1 MLELKYNKGVYKMK
15 KTVFVLTVTVLMLI
29 SLTMFA
35 SAEDKVGI
43 IKVTD
48 SSGETVATYEIVTNN
63 LSLDA
68 RDTIEKALRY
78 ARDNA
83 YATNIH
89 TVKLPAGEYCLY
101 QSLNLYSNTV
111 LDLSG
116 SVITRAQGCGSM
128 IRFGTSKDVV
138 YGYEG
143 YQNITI
149 KNGTFDAQN
158 IGGSSLVRFAHASN
172 VEINGVTFKNTT
184 DVNHLLTFAA
194 CENVRIRDCQF
205 RDMKITGNLDGFN
218 CEAVQIDIL
227 KEGYFTYPAYDGTPT
242 KNVSVTGCTF
252 ENVPRGLGTHSAIA
266 GYYFDNMVFN
276 NNTFKNI
283 ESYAVRVVNY
293 INSTISDNT
302 IIDCGSGISCGTVT
316 NGALSNFFAP
326 LSGMKVRSEVNVTI
340 SGNKISLKSN
350 GADTSSFGI
359 RLIGKNISSFKDKNG
374 NTFTG
379 DCRISGVRV
388 ENNTV
393 TGAITHTS
401 FNAIHINGAKGSA
414 YGKKSNVVIKN
425 NKVTFGYN
433 GKISNTVYGIKT
445 ENSENIYFYGNTVTD
460 KKAVIHSSLTAD
472 KNTGLYFEKNTLSG
486 AKSFGVKLQNIKKAA
501 VISNSISNTKSNG
514 IYILNGCTSVDV
526 KSNKIKSCSGY
537 GIDVKDGQVNS
548 ISSNSIYACKKYS
561 LYLTGKAKVKTV
573 SSNYICGGK
582 KTGIYLNKTA
592 SATTVT
598 KNSIDVVSKSVD
610 GICVNDKASVTNITS
625 NKINAKT
632 KKDSKKLKV
641 KCKYGIRI
649 NSAFCKIKKITGN
662 TINQCDNTGIYIAKA
677 KTKATVSKNTVK
689 KAKYGIIYKKSK
701 AKLSKNTFKSCSKAK
716 TKVI

>member
-1 MLELKYNKGVYKMK
+1 MK
-15 KTVFVLTVTVLMLI
+15 KTLFALILTVVMLM
-29 SLTMFA
+29 SLTAYA
-35 SAEDKVGI
+35 SAEDAVGNI
-43 IKVTD
+43 TVTN
-48 SSGETVATYEIVTNN
+48 SAGQTVATYEIVTKN

-83 YATNIH
+83 TSTDIY
-89 TVKLPAGEYCLY
+89 TVKLPKGDYCLY
-101 QSLNLYSNTV
+101 QSINLYSNTV
-111 LDLSG
+111 FDLSD

-143 YQNITI
+143 YKNVTI
-149 KNGTFDAQN
+149 KNGTFDAKN

-172 VEINGVTFKNTT
+172 VEISGVTFKNTT
-184 DVNHLLTFAA
+184 DVQHLLTFAA
-194 CENVRIRDCQF
+194 CENVRVKDCQF
-205 RDMKITGNLDGFN
+205 RDMKITEDLAGYN

-266 GYYFDNMVFN
+266 GYYFDNMVFE
-276 NNTFKNI
+276 NNTFNNVD
-283 ESYAVRVVNY
+283 SYAIRVVNY
-293 INSTISDNT
+293 INSTVSDNVIT
-302 IIDCGSGISCGTVT
+302 DCGSGISCGTIT
-316 NGALSNFFAP
+316 NTNLSNFFAP
-326 LSGMKVRSEVNVTI
+326 LSGMQVRNDVNVTI

-350 GADTSSFGI
+350 GADSSAFGI
-359 RLIGKNISSFKDKNG
+359 RLIGAEIKNFKDKSG
-374 NTFTG
+374 KTFTA

-388 ENNTV
+388 ENNTISGAV
-393 TGAITHTS
+393 TQTS
-401 FNAIHINGAKGSA
+401 LNAIHINGAKGSA
-414 YGKKSNVVIKN
+414 YGKKNNVSIKN
-425 NKVTFGYN
+425 NKVTFNYK
-433 GKISNTVYGIKT
+433 GKINNTVYGIKT
-445 ENSENIYFYGNTVTD
+445 ENSEKVYFYGNAVTD
-460 KKAVIHSSLTAD
+460 KKAVIHSCVTAD
-472 KNTGLYFEKNTLSG
+472 KSSELYFEKNTFSG
-486 AKSFGVKLQNIKKAA
+486 AKSFGVKLQNTKKAA
-501 VISNSISNTKSNG
+501 VISNTISNTKSNG
-514 IYILNGCTSVDV
+514 IYILKGCTAVDV
-526 KSNKIKSCSGY
+526 KSNTIKGCSGY
-537 GIDVKDGQVNS
+537 GIDVNEGQVNN

-561 LYLTGKAKVKTV
+561 IYLTGKAKIKTI

-598 KNSIDVVSKSVD
+598 KNNIDVVSKSVD

-649 NSAFCKIKKITGN
+649 NSASCKIKKITGN

-689 KAKYGIIYKKSK
+689 KAQYGIRYKKGK
-701 AKLSKNTFKSCSKAK
+701 AKLSKNTFKSCAKAK

>member
-1 MLELKYNKGVYKMK
+1 MK
-15 KTVFVLTVTVLMLI
+15 KTLSALFFTVIMLM
-29 SLTMFA
+29 SLTAFA
-35 SAEDKVGI
+35 SAEDVTGNI
-43 IKVTD
+43 TVTD
-48 SSGETVATYEIVTNN
+48 SAGKTVATYEIVTNN
-63 LSLDA
+63 TSLDA

-83 YATNIH
+83 SPSDIY
-89 TVKLPAGEYCLY
+89 TVKLPRGEYCLY

-116 SVITRAQGCGSM
+116 SVITRAEGCGSM

-143 YQNITI
+143 YENVTI
-149 KNGTFDAQN
+149 RNGTFDARH
-158 IGGSSLVRFAHASN
+158 IGGSSLVRFAHASD
-172 VEINGVTFKNTT
+172 VEISDVVFKNTT

-205 RDMKITGNLDGFN
+205 RDMKITQSLSKFN

-242 KNVSVTGCTF
+242 KNVSVTGCIF
-252 ENVPRGLGTHSAIA
+252 ENVPRGLGTHSAMA
-266 GYYFDNMVFN
+266 GYYFDNMVFK

-283 ESYAVRVVNY
+283 ESYAIRVVNY
-293 INSTISDNT
+293 INSTISDNVIT
-302 IIDCGSGISCGTVT
+302 DSGSGISCGTVT
-316 NGALSNFFAP
+316 NAKLGNFFAP
-326 LSGMKVRSEVNVTI
+326 SEGMTVRSDMNVSI

-350 GADTSSFGI
+350 GDGDAAFGI
-359 RLIGKNISSFKDKNG
+359 RLIGKDIKNFKDKNG
-374 NTFTG
+374 NTLTA

-388 ENNTV
+388 ENNTI
-393 TGAITHTS
+393 TGSITHTS
-401 FNAIHINGAKGSA
+401 FNAIHINGARGSA

-425 NKVTFGYN
+425 NKVTFGYK

-460 KKAVIHSSLTAD
+460 KKAVIHSLVTAD
-472 KNTGLYFEKNTLSG
+472 ENSGLYFEKNTLNG
-486 AKSFGVKLQNIKKAA
+486 AKSFGIKLADTKKAKLT
-501 VISNSISNTKSNG
+501 SNSISNTKSNG

-561 LYLTGKAKVKTV
+561 IYLTGKAKAKTV

-649 NSAFCKIKKITGN
+649 NSASCKIKKITGN

-701 AKLSKNTFKSCSKAK
+701 AKLSKNTFKSCSKVK

>member
-1 MLELKYNKGVYKMK
+1 MK
-15 KTVFVLTVTVLMLI
+15 KTLSAFIFTAVMLM
-29 SLTMFA
+29 SLAFSA
-35 SAEDKVGI
+35 SAQDTVESITVKN
-43 IKVTD
+43 
-48 SSGETVATYEIVTNN
+48 SSGETVATYEIVTDN

-83 YATNIH
+83 TPTDIY
-89 TVKLPAGEYCLY
+89 TVTLPKGEYCLY
-101 QSLNLYSNTV
+101 QSINLYSNTL

-116 SVITRAQGCGSM
+116 SVITRAEGCGSM
-128 IRFGTSKDVV
+128 IRFGTSKEVV

-143 YQNITI
+143 YQNVTI
-149 KNGTFDAQN
+149 KNGTFDARD

-172 VEINGVTFKNTT
+172 VEISDVIFKNTT
-184 DVNHLLTFAA
+184 DVNHLLTFAG

-205 RDMKITGNLDGFN
+205 RDMKITQSLSKFN

-227 KEGYFTYPAYDGTPT
+227 KEGYFTYPAYDFTPT

-266 GYYFDNMVFN
+266 GYYFDNMVFK

-283 ESYAVRVVNY
+283 GSYAIRVVNY
-293 INSTISDNT
+293 INSTISDNVIT
-302 IIDCGSGISCGTVT
+302 DSGSGISCGTVT
-316 NGALSNFFAP
+316 NTKLGNFFAP
-326 LSGMKVRSEVNVTI
+326 LSGMTVRSDMNVNI
-340 SGNKISLKSN
+340 SGNKIALKSN
-350 GADTSSFGI
+350 GDGDSAFGI
-359 RLIGKNISSFKDKNG
+359 RLIGSNIKNFKDKNG
-374 NTFTG
+374 NTLTA

-388 ENNTV
+388 ENNTI

-401 FNAIHINGAKGSA
+401 LNAIHINGAKGSA

-425 NKVTFGYN
+425 NKVTFGYK
-433 GKISNTVYGIKT
+433 GKTSNTVYGIKT
-445 ENSENIYFYGNTVTD
+445 ENSENVYFYGNTITD
-460 KKAVIHSSLTAD
+460 KKSVIHSLVTAD
-472 KNTGLYFEKNTLSG
+472 KNTGLYFEKNTFSG
-486 AKSFGVKLQNIKKAA
+486 AKSFGIKLQNTKKAA
-501 VISNSISNTKSNG
+501 VISNSISKTKSNG
-514 IYILNGCTSVDV
+514 IYILGDCSSVDV

-537 GIDVKDGQVNS
+537 GIAVRDGQVNS
-548 ISSNSIYACKKYS
+548 LSSNSIYACKKYS
-561 LYLTGKAKVKTV
+561 IYLTGTAKVKTV

-598 KNSIDVVSKSVD
+598 KNNIDVVSKSVD

-625 NKINAKT
+625 NKINAKA

-649 NSAFCKIKKITGN
+649 NSASCKIKKITGN

-689 KAKYGIIYKKSK
+689 KAQYGIRYVKSK